1 LNDARI
7 GLPIVLSDVTYTER
21 IIDVRRNSCPDH
33 RSGRVFLGAGI
44 PKILGTKTSSRMRDQ
59 LQINP
64 QLYRVVGFLEIAAVA
79 GLLIGLVVP
88 VLGAAAAGGLAL
100 LMIGAIVSHILAGD
114 AKGSLPAAVIFA
126 ATVAAVVVRI
136 LSM

>member
-1 LNDARI
+1 MFVATVVLT
-7 GLPIVLSDVTYTER
+7 IVLAA
-21 IIDVRRNSCPDH
+21 
-33 RSGRVFLGAGI
+33 VFLGAGI
-44 PKILGTKTSSRMRDQ
+44 PKILGTKTSLRMRDQ

-88 VLGAAAAGGLAL
+88 VLGAGAGGLAL

-126 ATVAAVVVRI
+126 ATVAAAMVRI

>member
-1 LNDARI
+1 MFVATVVLT
-7 GLPIVLSDVTYTER
+7 IVLAA
-21 IIDVRRNSCPDH
+21 
-33 RSGRVFLGAGI
+33 VFLGAGI
-44 PKILGTKTSSRMRDQ
+44 PKILGTKTSLRMRDQ

-126 ATVAAVVVRI
+126 ATVAAAVVRT

>member
-1 LNDARI
+1 VGTVAHDGPARPTANH
-7 GLPIVLSDVTYTER
+7 L
-21 IIDVRRNSCPDH
+21 
-33 RSGRVFLGAGI
+33 GR
-44 PKILGTKTSSRMRDQ
+44 
-59 LQINP
+59 
-64 QLYRVVGFLEIAAVA
+64 
-79 GLLIGLVVP
+79 
-88 VLGAAAAGGLAL
+88 GAAGAGGLAL